1 MAGSMIFGASKPK
14 KPGMPPAEG
23 APEEFGAGEDMELAS
38 MADEELDVYGETE
51 GEAMKVLAEKLGQD
65 GATAVQAYV
74 DSCIAKKLAEMG
86 K

>member
-14 KPGMPPAEG
+14 KPGMSEG
-23 APEEFGAGEDMELAS
+23 APEEFGAGGDMELAS